1 MINNYSVT
9 DMPKTATFQMRIN
22 PEIKRK
28 AEDIFS
34 QCGMS
39 LTDAVNIFIQQ
50 SINAEGLP
58 FLVTTNSK
66 SALQS
71 QAVSYLLSELKK
83 GETDNW
89 VSEDDVLKE
98 LGETL

>member
-58 FLVTTNSK
+58 FFVTTNSK

>member
-58 FLVTTNSK
+58 FFVTTNSK

-89 VSEDDVLKE
+89 FSEDDVLKE